1 MKIDLP
7 SFNGH
12 LHIEDFLDWIT
23 EVERFFEY
31 MSISEERK
39 VKLVAYKFKGGAF
52 AWWERLQLSRS
63 RERKKLMTSWFKM
76 KWLLN
81 A

>member
-12 LHIEDFLDWIT
+12 LYIEDFLDWIV

-31 MSISEERK
+31 MSILEERK
-39 VKLVAYKFKGGAF
+39 VKLVAYKFKGGA
-52 AWWERLQLSRS
+52 SS
-63 RERKKLMTSWFKM
+63 
-76 KWLLN
+76 
-81 A
+81 